1 MPLNFKLIEKC
12 YQDATHVEAGD
23 ADFLVEEDGWND
35 YYYCVMYHLHATSR
49 LTHSGNEYLGYIK
62 IMKVGQEKYESNLLR
77 HDLGK
82 DVYFHALPEGFV
94 SLTTSVDVYQS
105 LFRLLSPEQRQEF
118 VDSMRMILSPNS
130 PYFNDVKDSECFKV
144 AMLRDTSMDNYGL
157 KKGLELMLN
166 QSNYYNLQEQII
178 GILYNDAVDF
188 VELKFSC
195 LNDVKSEHIPNGM
208 LAFIGKNG
216 SGKSTAIYKLAKLLY
231 ASPDQRF
238 RLKDAVGEIKPNDIG
253 VGKLFVISYSPF
265 DNFVLPG
272 IVGED
277 YRLMLEGMENNLGR
291 FVFCGIRDVKKE
303 FEKLL
308 QNPDEN
314 TYETLFER
322 ERMDETSLKSIGQL
336 AVEFERAMNDL
347 GREKEKEELWKEIT
361 EQAHELFPEIE
372 RIMKEVKTAWPFE
385 PDQVFMSLSTGC
397 KFFLH
402 SLAHVLA
409 YIEMDSLILFDEPE
423 NHIHP
428 PMLSFMMAAMRRIL
442 NRYHSVMLVATH
454 SPVVAQEIFADNV
467 YVVRNDDGSKSI
479 SHPAIETYGANISE
493 ITSEVFSLTSD
504 VTNYYDVY
512 KNLYVQW
519 KSEGWRSVDEMLDS
533 FNRHLNGR
541 ISPQMMSYLINLYYV
556 DSEEA

>member
-1 MPLNFKLIEKC
+1 MSIIFKLIEKC
-12 YQDATHVEAGD
+12 YQNARYVESD
-23 ADFLVEEDGWND
+23 NADFLIEEDGWND
-35 YYYCVMYHLHATSR
+35 YSYYVMYHLHATDK
-49 LTHSGNEYLGYIK
+49 LTSNGNEYLGYIK

-77 HDLGK
+77 HELGRK
-82 DVYFHALPEGFV
+82 VTFSALPDGFV

-105 LFRLLSPEQRQEF
+105 LFRLLDAEKRRKF
-118 VDSMRMILSPNS
+118 VECMRMILSPNS
-130 PYFNDVKDSECFKV
+130 PYYNDVRDSECFAA

-166 QSNYYNLQEQII
+166 QANYYNLQEQC
-178 GILYNDAVDF
+178 LTVHYNDTEEA
-188 VELKFSC
+188 VELRFSC
-195 LNDVKSEHIPNGM
+195 LNDIESEHIPNGM

-231 ASPDQRF
+231 ASPDKRF
-238 RLKDAVGEIKPNDIG
+238 RLKDAAGEIKPNDIG

-272 IVGED
+272 IGGED
-277 YRLMLEGMENNLGR
+277 YRLMLEGMKGNLGR

-308 QNPDEN
+308 ESPDEK

-322 ERMDETSLKSIGQL
+322 ERMDETSLKSIDQL
-336 AVEFERAMNDL
+336 AKEFEKAMNELERND
-347 GREKEKEELWKEIT
+347 EKMLLWKEIK
-361 EQAHELFPEIE
+361 EQAHDLFPEIE
-372 RIMKEVKTAWPFE
+372 RIMKEVKVVLPLDAA
-385 PDQVFMSLSTGC
+385 QVFMSLSTGC

-428 PMLSFMMAAMRRIL
+428 PMLSFMMAAMRRVL

-467 YVVRNDDGSKSI
+467 YVVSNNDGSKSI
-479 SHPAIETYGANISE
+479 SHPSIETYGANISE
-493 ITSEVFSLTSD
+493 ITSEVFSLTTD
-504 VTNYYDVY
+504 VTNYYDAY
-512 KNLYVQW
+512 KDLYDQW
-519 KSEGWRSVDEMLDS
+519 KAEGWTSVDEMLDF

-541 ISPQMMSYLINLYYV
+541 ISPQMISYLINLYYV
-556 DSEEA
+556 DTEEA

>member
-1 MPLNFKLIEKC
+1 MSLTFKLIEKC
-12 YQDATHVEAGD
+12 YQDASRVEADD
-23 ADFLVEEDGWND
+23 ADFLIEEDGWND
-35 YYYCVMYHLHATSR
+35 HYYHVMYHLHATRR
-49 LTHSGNEYLGYIK
+49 LTGKGNEYLGYIK
-62 IMKVGQEKYESNLLR
+62 IMKVGQEEYESNLLR
-77 HDLGK
+77 HELGK
-82 DVYFHALPEGFV
+82 EVNFQALPDGFV

-105 LFRLLSPEQRQEF
+105 LFRLLSPKQRQEF
-118 VDSMRMILSPNS
+118 VESMRMILSPNS
-130 PYFNDVKDSECFKV
+130 PYYNDVKGSECFTS
-144 AMLRDTSMDNYGL
+144 AMLRDTSMENYGL

-166 QSNYYNLQEQII
+166 QANYYNLQEQAI
-178 GILYNDAVDF
+178 GIFYNDAVDV

-195 LNDVKSEHIPNGM
+195 LNDVESEHIPNGM

-231 ASPDQRF
+231 ANPDQRF
-238 RLKDAVGEIKPNDIG
+238 KLIEAAGVIEPNDIG
-253 VGKLFVISYSPF
+253 VSKLFIISYSPF

-272 IVGED
+272 IGGED
-277 YRLMLEGMENNLGR
+277 YRLMLEGMENHLGR

-303 FEKLL
+303 FEELL
-308 QNPDEN
+308 QNPDEK

-347 GREKEKEELWKEIT
+347 GRDKEKEELWKEIT
-361 EQAHELFPEIE
+361 EQAHESFPEIE

-479 SHPAIETYGANISE
+479 THPAIETYGANISE

-512 KNLYVQW
+512 KDLYEQW
-519 KSEGWRSVDEMLDS
+519 KSEGWRSVDEMLVS
-533 FNRHLNGR
+533 FNRRLNGR

>member
-1 MPLNFKLIEKC
+1 MSLLFKLIEKC
-12 YQDATHVEAGD
+12 YQDASRVEAED
-23 ADFLVEEDGWND
+23 ADFLIEEDGWND

-49 LTHSGNEYLGYIK
+49 LTGNGNEYLGYIK

-77 HDLGK
+77 HELGRIVMF
-82 DVYFHALPEGFV
+82 DALPDGFV

-105 LFRLLSPEQRQEF
+105 LFRLLDAEKRKEF
-118 VDSMRMILSPNS
+118 VESMRMILSPNS
-130 PYFNDVKDSECFKV
+130 PYYNDVKDSECFTV

-166 QSNYYNLQEQII
+166 QVNYYNLQEQTI
-178 GILYNDAVDF
+178 GIHFNDAAESI
-188 VELKFSC
+188 ELSFSC
-195 LNDVKSEHIPNGM
+195 LKEVESERIPNGM

-272 IVGED
+272 IGGED
-277 YRLMLEGMENNLGR
+277 YRLMLEGMEYNLGR
-291 FVFCGIRDVKKE
+291 FVFCGIRDVRKE
-303 FEKLL
+303 FESLL
-308 QNPDEN
+308 ESPDEN
-314 TYETLFER
+314 SYEKLFER
-322 ERMDETSLKSIGQL
+322 ERMDETSLKSNSQL
-336 AVEFERAMNDL
+336 AEEFAKAMNDL
-347 GREKEKEELWKEIT
+347 DRDKEKKELWKEVR
-361 EQAHELFPEIE
+361 ELAHELFPDIA
-372 RIMKEVKTAWPFE
+372 RIMKDVLIDWPM
-385 PDQVFMSLSTGC
+385 DAGQLFMSLSTGC

-467 YVVRNDDGSKSI
+467 YVVRNDDGNKSI
-479 SHPAIETYGANISE
+479 VHPSIETYGANISE
-493 ITSEVFSLTSD
+493 ITSEVFSLTTD
-504 VTNYYDVY
+504 VTNYYDAY
-512 KNLYVQW
+512 KDLYEEW
-519 KSEGWRSVDEMLDS
+519 KTEGWQSVDEMLES
-533 FNRHLNGR
+533 FNHHMKGR
-541 ISPQMMSYLINLYYV
+541 ISPQMMAYLINLYYV

>member
-1 MPLNFKLIEKC
+1 MSLIFKLIEKC
-12 YQDATHVEAGD
+12 HQDATHINADD
-23 ADFLVEEDGWND
+23 ADFLIEEDGWND
-35 YYYCVMYHLHATSR
+35 YSYYVMYHLHATDK
-49 LTHSGNEYLGYIK
+49 LTNNGNEYLGYIR
-62 IMKVGQEKYESNLLR
+62 IMKVRQEKYESNLLR
-77 HDLGK
+77 HELGK
-82 DVYFHALPEGFV
+82 ELHFQELPQGFV

-105 LFRLLSPEQRQEF
+105 LFRLLDAEKRREF
-118 VDSMRMILSPNS
+118 VECMRMILSPNS
-130 PYFNDVKDSECFKV
+130 PYYNDVRDSECFAA

-166 QSNYYNLQEQII
+166 QANYYNLQEQC
-178 GILYNDAVDF
+178 LTVRYNDTEEA
-188 VELKFSC
+188 VELRFSC
-195 LNDVKSEHIPNGM
+195 LNDVESEHIPNGM

-231 ASPDQRF
+231 ANPDQRF
-238 RLKDAVGEIKPNDIG
+238 RLKDAAGEIKPNDIG

-272 IVGED
+272 IGGED
-277 YRLMLEGMENNLGR
+277 YRLMLEGMESHLGR

-308 QNPDEN
+308 ESPDEK

-322 ERMDETSLKSIGQL
+322 ERMDETSLKSIDQL
-336 AVEFERAMNDL
+336 AKEFEKAMNELERND
-347 GREKEKEELWKEIT
+347 EKMQLWEETQK
-361 EQAHELFPEIE
+361 QAHDLFPEIE
-372 RIMKEVKTAWPFE
+372 RIMKEVKVAWPL
-385 PDQVFMSLSTGC
+385 DAAQVFVSLSTGC

-467 YVVRNDDGSKSI
+467 YVVSNDDGSKYI
-479 SHPAIETYGANISE
+479 CHPSIETYGANISE
-493 ITSEVFSLTSD
+493 ITSEVFSLTTD
-504 VTNYYDVY
+504 VTNYYDAY
-512 KNLYVQW
+512 KDLYDQW
-519 KSEGWRSVDEMLDS
+519 KVEGWTSVDEMLDF
-533 FNRHLNGR
+533 FNHHLNGR
-541 ISPQMMSYLINLYYV
+541 ISPQMISYLINLYYV
-556 DSEEA
+556 DTEEA